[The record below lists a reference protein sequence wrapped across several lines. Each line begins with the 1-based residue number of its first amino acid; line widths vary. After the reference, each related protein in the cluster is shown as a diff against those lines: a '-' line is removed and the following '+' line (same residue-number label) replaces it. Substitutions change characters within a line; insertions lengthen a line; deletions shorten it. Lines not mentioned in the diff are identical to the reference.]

1 MLFNVLCGNR
11 DDHLKNHALLYAE
24 DGWRLAPA
32 FDVVPQPG
40 ILERVQ
46 AIAVGVL
53 GGIPTIANCLS
64 RCGEFRRSPSEWSS
78 ACAAGAMI
86 FASLECRH
94 PAWSASLACSRRSW
108 RSRYPFVGARH
119 CLALFSAFG
128 ATHMWAT
135 HASPLRTV
143 TAPAAPARV
152 RLASQLALPWVR
164 LAKTPPIADPTTH
177 GRTIQRSL

>member
-64 RCGEFRRSPSEWSS
+64 RCGEFGLSTDGAQAIADRMVERMRGWRHDFRELGVPASS
-78 ACAAGAMI
+78 MER
-86 FASLECRH
+86 L
-94 PAWSASLACSRRSW
+94 
-108 RSRYPFVGARH
+108 
-119 CLALFSAFG
+119 
-128 ATHMWAT
+128 
-135 HASPLRTV
+135 
-143 TAPAAPARV
+143 ARV
-152 RLASQLALPWVR
+152 FSPELAN
-164 LAKTPPIADPTTH
+164 
-177 GRTIQRSL
+177 